1 GATPY
6 ATVSSRISQ
15 HFKRIFDHSPP
26 RPPILGRVA
35 HEKHTRKYFYYIASA
50 LEQDDFQRKVRA
62 GIIPLQLVSSGGS
75 GSADGPRKARPA
87 KKPRCIVPAIAV
99 ESDLSPAPRPR
110 RAASADPAQ
119 PSPRVAARVA
129 ARSMLLGG
137 TDQSRRN
144 TAPTVS
150 LRPRRTSFDG
160 ASGGSSSDSE
170 SNPYARKRFRSVRSA
185 VAHAYPRRLSR
196 RQLAG
201 DGRSNGGD
209 ESDGSGSAD
218 SSSGHGG
225 QSSNSAP
232 GLYTHSAPRARRSAS
247 HGNTHPGTPGPSSSP
262 VRRPGSAGK
271 WRPA

>member
-1 GATPY
+1 
-6 ATVSSRISQ
+6 
-15 HFKRIFDHSPP
+15 
-26 RPPILGRVA
+26 
-35 HEKHTRKYFYYIASA
+35 
-50 LEQDDFQRKVRA
+50 
-62 GIIPLQLVSSGGS
+62 
-75 GSADGPRKARPA
+75 
-87 KKPRCIVPAIAV
+87 
-99 ESDLSPAPRPR
+99 
-110 RAASADPAQ
+110 
-119 PSPRVAARVA
+119 
-129 ARSMLLGG
+129 MLLGG

-150 LRPRRTSFDG
+150 LRPRRTSYDG

-271 WRPA
+271 WRPASDDEPPHSPAAGRCRREPPASASMLLPSGPQTTPRASASPDQTPFPPSTSPTFVSFDPSGLHNPDSAELQAA